1 MQSISSQN
9 LKNAHVSINTD
20 YTTKKIMF
28 TWNRFVAKWIGGT
41 EEALQERSVLLVVPI
56 AENDGEFFVILIG
69 FV

>member
-1 MQSISSQN
+1 
-9 LKNAHVSINTD
+9 
-20 YTTKKIMF
+20 MF